1 MIIKKNDVKKN
12 NGDITIRDL
21 RIGSIV
27 KIHLKNNR
35 RGDCGIVNCEI
46 IALFNS
52 HGSSYFKVGDI
63 DFVVANKGLIWRC
76 CVDDII
82 EIVKY

>member
-1 MIIKKNDVKKN
+1 MIIKKNVVKKN
-12 NGDITIRDL
+12 KGDITIRDL

-27 KIHLKNNR
+27 KIHLKNEG
-35 RGDCGIVNCEI
+35 RGDRGIVNCEI

-52 HGSSYFKVGDI
+52 HGSAYFDVEGM
-63 DFVVANKGLIWRC
+63 DFAVANKGLIWTC
-76 CVDDII
+76 CVDEII

>member
-1 MIIKKNDVKKN
+1 MIIKKSDVKKN

-27 KIHLKNNR
+27 KIHLKNEG

-52 HGSSYFKVGDI
+52 HGSSYFKVGGL
-63 DFVVANKGLIWRC
+63 DFAVANKGLIWTC
-76 CVDDII
+76 YVGDII
-82 EIVKY
+82 EIVNY

>member
-1 MIIKKNDVKKN
+1 MIIKKTDVKKN

-27 KIHLKNNR
+27 KIHLINKA

-52 HGSSYFKVGDI
+52 HGSAYFDVEGM
-63 DFVVANKGLIWRC
+63 DFAVANKGLIWTC
-76 CVDDII
+76 CVDEII

>member
-1 MIIKKNDVKKN
+1 MIIKKSDVKKN

-52 HGSSYFKVGDI
+52 HGSSYFDVGGQ
-63 DFVVANKGLIWRC
+63 DFAVANKGLIWTC
-76 CVDDII
+76 YVGDII
-82 EIVKY
+82 EIVNY